1 MGDYDLWVDFTRM
14 LNDGRVRTNLRH
26 ARPGFVPVAGQHAIV
41 GCEDA
46 DPAVAMI
53 LSVNGA
59 AAIEVQ
65 VLPGTVED
73 NRGLLTRPGERRQGR
88 RR

>member
-14 LNDGRVRTNLRH
+14 LDDGRVLTNLRH
-26 ARPGFVPVAGQHAIV
+26 ARPGFAPVAGHHAIV

-46 DPAVAMI
+46 RPAVAMI
-53 LSVNGA
+53 LSVEE

-65 VLPGTVED
+65 VLPGTVEE
-73 NRGLLTRPGERRQGR
+73 NRSLLNPPQ
-88 RR
+88 

>member
-1 MGDYDLWVDFTRM
+1 MSEYDLWVDFTRM
-14 LNDGRVRTNLRH
+14 LDKGRVRTNLRH
-26 ARPGFVPVAGQHAIV
+26 ARPGFVPVAGHHAIV

-53 LSVNGA
+53 FSVA
-59 AAIEVQ
+59 DEAAIEVQ

-73 NRGLLTRPGERRQGR
+73 NRSLLNPAD
-88 RR
+88 

>member
-14 LNDGRVRTNLRH
+14 LNDGWVLTNLRY
-26 ARPGFVPVAGQHAIV
+26 ARPGFAPIAGHHAIV

-46 DPAVAMI
+46 RPAVAMI
-53 LSVNGA
+53 LSVEE

-65 VLPGTVED
+65 VLPGTVEE
-73 NRGLLTRPGERRQGR
+73 NRSLLNPPQ
-88 RR
+88 